1 MSLIQLNNLNKYYGA
16 IPVLR
21 DINLTIG
28 AGEKWGLVG
37 RNGCGKTTLM
47 KILTGEEDFDSG
59 ELHFAQNCHIDYLKQ
74 EPVFKEDS
82 TIYEE
87 LRSIF
92 KDLDA
97 LQAQISELQ
106 RKMSES
112 DLASSRLAALIED
125 HHLLSE
131 QFEQQGGYQVE
142 GRIQG
147 VLRGLGFSKE
157 RWTDQVMVLSGGER
171 TRLAMAKILLT
182 ANDILFLDE
191 PTNYLDI
198 SAIEWLEKF
207 LIGFSGAVLL
217 ISHDRYF
224 LDHVVNGIYEI
235 EFCKLK
241 RYRGNYTF
249 YRRQKELD
257 MQAALKA
264 FEQQEKELSRLD
276 KFIRESR
283 TTEKSKR
290 KAHSIEKRLSKVER
304 IEKPI
309 ADDRSLKLNF
319 KEPVASSRQV
329 LELEDVSKG
338 YDGKSLFKGVCLR
351 IEAGEKIGLI
361 GPNGAGKTTLL
372 RIIQGLEQPDHGR
385 VRMGYEVYP
394 SYFSQLTAAEELSG
408 TPFSQIME
416 AADLDNTEARTI
428 LGRFL
433 FSGDD
438 VFKSM
443 ADLSGGER
451 RRLGLV
457 KLMLSKANFLIL
469 DEPTNHLD
477 LDSIEII
484 EKALLDYSGTVLI
497 VSHDRSFLYGV
508 VERYVALVNNSL
520 LSFSSYQDYL
530 EFGEKIDAMNSKEP
544 IKPKSAAQVYR
555 ERNKEAQRDLK
566 RKQRNLNQVENDI
579 ENMEQRKKELLL
591 LLNDFEIQT
600 DYKKSMEYGQ
610 ELAEAESKLAQLYEL
625 WEQLQEQLT
634 VDN

>member
-16 IPVLR
+16 TPILR
-21 DINLTIG
+21 NIDLTIG

-47 KILTGEEDFDSG
+47 KILTREEDFDGG
-59 ELHFAQNCHIDYLKQ
+59 ELHFAQNCHIGYLQQ

-235 EFCKLK
+235 EFCNLK

-257 MQAALKA
+257 MQAALKS

-283 TTEKSKR
+283 ATEKSKR

-372 RIIQGLEQPDHGR
+372 RIIQGLEQPDNGR

-394 SYFSQLTAAEELSG
+394 SCFSQLTAGEELSG

-416 AADLDNTEARTI
+416 AADLNNTEARTI

-508 VERYVALVNNSL
+508 VDRYVALVNNSL

-530 EFGEKIDAMNSKEP
+530 EFGEKIDAMNSKES
-544 IKPKSAAQVYR
+544 IKPKSVAQVYR

-566 RKQRNLNQVENDI
+566 RKQRNLNQIENDI

-610 ELAEAESKLAQLYEL
+610 ELTEVESKLAQLYEL

-634 VDN
+634 IDS